1 MICQGVLPYTVTSQA
16 ARNATRELV
25 LVGRAARNASKEL
38 VSNGLVK
45 SQAQKKRRP
54 VKAAPCYLVRW
65 FRWFGSDVDL
75 VKCHLE

>member
-1 MICQGVLPYTVTSQA
+1 MICQGVSAMADSGWT

-25 LVGRAARNASKEL
+25 LIGRAARNASKEL

-54 VKAAPCYLVRW
+54 EGRPFCYLV
-65 FRWFGSDVDL
+65 
-75 VKCHLE
+75 

>member
-1 MICQGVLPYTVTSQA
+1 MSGGVTTVVTSQA

-25 LVGRAARNASKEL
+25 LIGRAARNASKEL

-54 VKAAPCYLVRW
+54 EGRPFCYLV
-65 FRWFGSDVDL
+65 
-75 VKCHLE
+75 